1 MDADYLRDLADLC
14 LRMLHVVAGIAWIGA
29 SFYFIRLDL
38 GLAPPKEP
46 KEGVAGEY
54 WGVHG
59 GGFYHSQKYKVAP
72 PRLPEQL
79 HWFKWEAY
87 TTWLSGFALLVVLY
101 WLDADTRL
109 VDPTVADLSAW
120 QAVALSAAGLA
131 LAWLIYDLACRLLI
145 EDRLVAIAVIALVA
159 VSAFAAGELFAARA
173 SYLQVGAMLGTIM
186 AANVFFVIIPA
197 HRELV
202 RAKQEGRE
210 PNPLLGLRA
219 KQRSV
224 HNNYLTLPVVF
235 TMLAGHF
242 PLAFGSDHAWLVLL
256 AIFAIVAAIRHFF
269 NRWHAGKRDWWI
281 LAAAGV
287 AAAALAV
294 VLAPDDVDATRRAER
309 RARQGDRDRPLLRR
323 CHSGITA
330 PLGVRLDEH
339 RADAASTRTRSR
351 RLVESGVMPPGNA
364 TGMTEA
370 EREQLVAWAAAA
382 RIGSGRAR
390 DHRSRDA
397 LRRALG
403 GRAGAADGRRLQ
415 GDPAARR
422 PDHPLPLERR
432 VELDPVGRP
441 RPRDRPR
448 ERDQLP
454 APRRARALPRRR
466 ERDGAALPV
475 RLLLVRE
482 QGGPPLGEP
491 LRDPRRGPGA
501 AEGARPADAL
511 GGSTADLVP
520 RAADEL
526 RRRSREAPATRT
538 RS

>member
-1 MDADYLRDLADLC
+1 VDADYLRDLADLC

-38 GLAPPKEP
+38 GLAAPKEP

-72 PRLPEQL
+72 PTLPDHL

-109 VDPTVADLSAW
+109 VDPTVADLSAG

-145 EDRLVAIAVIALVA
+145 EDRLVAIAVAALVT
-159 VSAFAAGELFAARA
+159 VSAFAAGQLFAARA

-210 PNPLLGLRA
+210 PDPLPGLRA

-242 PLAFGSDHAWLVLL
+242 PIAFGSDHAWLVLL

-269 NRWHAGKRDWWI
+269 NRWHTGKRDWWI

-294 VLAPDDVDATRRAER
+294 VLAPDDVDTSKAPNDELAK
-309 RARQGDRDRPLLRR
+309 AIVIDRCAP
-323 CHSGITA
+323 CHSGINA
-330 PLGVRLDEH
+330 PLGVRLTNTEQMQEH
-339 RADAASTRTRSR
+339 ANKIVG
-351 RLVESGVMPPGNA
+351 LVKSGVMPPGNTTA
-364 TGMTEA
+364 MTQA
-370 EREQLVAWAAAA
+370 EREQLVAWAAA
-382 RIGSGRAR
+382 
-390 DHRSRDA
+390 HR
-397 LRRALG
+397 
-403 GRAGAADGRRLQ
+403 
-415 GDPAARR
+415 
-422 PDHPLPLERR
+422 
-432 VELDPVGRP
+432 
-441 RPRDRPR
+441 
-448 ERDQLP
+448 
-454 APRRARALPRRR
+454 
-466 ERDGAALPV
+466 
-475 RLLLVRE
+475 
-482 QGGPPLGEP
+482 
-491 LRDPRRGPGA
+491 
-501 AEGARPADAL
+501 
-511 GGSTADLVP
+511 
-520 RAADEL
+520 
-526 RRRSREAPATRT
+526 
-538 RS
+538 